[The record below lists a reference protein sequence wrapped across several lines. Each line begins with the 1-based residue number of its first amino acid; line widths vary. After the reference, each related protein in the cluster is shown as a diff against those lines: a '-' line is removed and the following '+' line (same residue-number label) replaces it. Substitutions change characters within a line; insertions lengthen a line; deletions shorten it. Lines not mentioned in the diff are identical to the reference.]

1 MLKKATIKALPVLAL
16 AGLLAGCG
24 AHHSSQSNVT
34 TASPPGT
41 VVATVNGEAITEPE
55 INAYVSMRTHGQK
68 VHLNNDQKR
77 DVAKGLTQILLAAQA
92 ARKDKLAQS
101 PEARAALIL
110 QENLYLANAAV
121 HHYLSTHSP
130 SESTLRKEYK
140 ALAKAQS
147 GKEYKARHILVKT
160 KAEAERI
167 IRDLNHGAK
176 FAALAQKYS
185 TGPSAK
191 HGGELGWFK
200 PDQMVPSF
208 SAAVEKL
215 KPGTYTRHPV
225 KTRFGWHIIELQKE
239 RTAAPPS
246 YTAMKPTL
254 INQAKNGMVETY
266 LKKLQANA
274 DIKMKLPASSS
285 SATATSTKAES
296 SSTSGKAAPKQA
308 KK

>member
-1 MLKKATIKALPVLAL
+1 MLKKAIKALPVLAL

-24 AHHSSQSNVT
+24 AHHSSQGNVT
-34 TASPPGT
+34 MASPPGT

-68 VHLNNDQKR
+68 IHLNNDQKR
-77 DVAKGLTQILLAAQA
+77 DVAKGLTQILLAAQE
-92 ARKDKLAQS
+92 ARKAKLDQT
-101 PEARAALIL
+101 PEAKAAMIL

-130 SESTLRKEYK
+130 SESTLHKEYET
-140 ALAKAQS
+140 LAKAQS

-167 IRDLNHGAK
+167 INELNHGAN
-176 FAALAQKYS
+176 FAALAKKYS

-191 HGGELGWFK
+191 QGGELGWFK

-215 KPGTYTRHPV
+215 KPGTYTRRPV

-254 INQAKNGMVETY
+254 INQAKNNMVEAY
-266 LKKLQANA
+266 LKKLQDNA
-274 DIKMKLPASSS
+274 DVKMKLP
-285 SATATSTKAES
+285 E
-296 SSTSGKAAPKQA
+296 SSTSSAAKSAGSQSSPAPGKAAGKTA